1 MRRRIAVILMFLAVV
16 LLLGGPVFEHVDHWD
31 GFPQSGNDFLLAV
44 IAVLVCLAAA
54 ISFIRQLVRLT
65 TSQTNLSSQAVLPHR
80 THAQE
85 RPAYFGSAGLQPLS
99 LRI

>member
-1 MRRRIAVILMFLAVV
+1 MRRRVALILVFLAVV
-16 LLLGGPVFEHVDHWD
+16 LLLGGPLFEHFDHWD

-54 ISFIRQLVRLT
+54 VAFIRELVRLAASHT
-65 TSQTNLSSQAVLPHR
+65 DLSSQAVSAHFPP
-80 THAQE
+80 QE
-85 RPAYFGSAGLQPLS
+85 RSTRSDSAGLQPLS